1 MDQKNGKYKSKFK
14 RQRQT
19 SYLIPRRQEKRE
31 LLHRNIKREKYLNI
45 FELKKKDE
53 NLEIQRAQQKQ
64 SQLGVLY

>member
-31 LLHRNIKREKYLNI
+31 LLHRNIKREKCLNI
-45 FELKKKDE
+45 FELKKK
-53 NLEIQRAQQKQ
+53 R
-64 SQLGVLY
+64 

>member
-31 LLHRNIKREKYLNI
+31 LLHRNIKREKCLNI
-45 FELKKKDE
+45 FELKKKMKILRFRE
-53 NLEIQRAQQKQ
+53 LNK
-64 SQLGVLY
+64 SNHS